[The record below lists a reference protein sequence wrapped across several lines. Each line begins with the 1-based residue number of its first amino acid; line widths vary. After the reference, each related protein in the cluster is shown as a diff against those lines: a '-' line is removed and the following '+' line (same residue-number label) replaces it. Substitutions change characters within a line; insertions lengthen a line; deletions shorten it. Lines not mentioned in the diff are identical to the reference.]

1 MRLKLIIILFLISG
15 ITAKGQS
22 SDTKSAENK
31 PAKTYCNPLNI
42 SYRFCLDK
50 PSRREAADPV
60 IVLFMDK
67 YFLFASKS
75 GGYWYSTD
83 LLNWNF
89 VTTPDLPLE
98 NYAPAT
104 VVIGNWLYFMAST
117 SPLPNTMIYRSSDP
131 VSGKWEIVNDAF
143 PIKLTD
149 PAFLADSDGRIYFY
163 YGCSNKDPIM
173 AVELDKEN
181 KLNPIGAPV
190 ACFGG
195 NPSQHGWEQTG
206 DYNNKT
212 DSPWIEG
219 AWANK
224 YNGKYYLQYAAPG
237 TQYKGYADGVY
248 VSDKPLGPFVYQT
261 DSPFSS
267 KPEGFIAGAGHGAT
281 FTDKY
286 GNWWHIATMT
296 ISVKHMFERRLGL
309 FPSGFDKEGNLFTY
323 TGFGD
328 YPTILPDYKYKN
340 PDELFRGWML
350 LSYKKKAEAS
360 TQISACPVG
369 FAFDED
375 IRTYWSAATGNKG
388 EWLSI
393 DLGKVCTVNAIQI
406 NFAENNISLF
416 GRDSILCHQYIVE
429 YSSDKKNWK
438 MLVDKSRV
446 DEDLTQQ
453 YVVFEKPVT
462 ARYLRVTN
470 NRVPGGAFAISDF
483 RIFGKGSG
491 SLPSMVSTFKAERE
505 QGDQRIIK
513 LSWNKQQDATGYNIR
528 YGNQKDNL
536 FHNYQVYIDTSLT
549 IRSLNK
555 GVSYWFVIDSFGE
568 NGVTRGTKPKKVD

>member
-1 MRLKLIIILFLISG
+1 
-15 ITAKGQS
+15 
-22 SDTKSAENK
+22 
-31 PAKTYCNPLNI
+31 
-42 SYRFCLDK
+42 
-50 PSRREAADPV
+50 
-60 IVLFMDK
+60 MDK

-248 VSDKPLGPFVYQT
+248 VSDKPLGPFVYQP

-328 YPTILPDYKYKN
+328 YPTILPEYKYKN

-388 EWLSI
+388 EFLSI

-438 MLVDKSRV
+438 MLVDKSRA

-470 NRVPGGAFAISDF
+470 NRVPGGTFAISDF

-505 QGDQRIIK
+505 QGDPRIIK
-513 LSWNKQQDATGYNIR
+513 LTWNKQQDATGYNIR

-536 FHNYQVYIDTSLT
+536 FHNYQVYNDTSLT

-568 NGVTRGTKPKKVD
+568 NGVTRGTKPKKVE